1 MKLIYSDRKQISA
14 FLRMGWGREWRE
26 GGRNYKEAQGNFWG
40 DVHYLDSGDD
50 FTGVYICQNLSKLLT
65 LMFFL
70 YKFIYFWLYW
80 VFVAARGLSLVATS
94 GGYSS
99 LFCVGFS
106 LWWLPLLRSSGSRR
120 ADFSSCGTW
129 ALERRLSSCGARA

>member
-94 GGYSS
+94 GGYSL